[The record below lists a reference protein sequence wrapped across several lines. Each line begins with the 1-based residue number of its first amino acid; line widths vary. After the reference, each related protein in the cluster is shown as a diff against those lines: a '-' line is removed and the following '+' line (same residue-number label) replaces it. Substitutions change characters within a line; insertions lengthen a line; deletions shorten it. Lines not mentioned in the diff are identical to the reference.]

1 MNDIFLLSSNEEN
14 DVFLLNSVTEKCG
27 LTLTREEAKELV
39 NFKNNVLKDNNLIE
53 VESVLLKIV
62 KTFYDSPY
70 VSEEDYLT
78 FLEDITSTFYF
89 ARACVSGVSDIELLN
104 LLRDKFDN
112 CCYGS
117 ITLLWDYL
125 RGIYE

>member
-1 MNDIFLLSSNEEN
+1 MNDIFLLSSNEES
-14 DVFLLNSVTEKCG
+14 DVFLLNNVTEKCG

-78 FLEDITSTFYF
+78 FLEDITSIFYF
-89 ARACVSGVSDIELLN
+89 ARTCVSGVSDIELLN
-104 LLRDKFDN
+104 FLRDKFDN
-112 CCYGS
+112 CCYG
-117 ITLLWDYL
+117 IIMLLCYYL
-125 RGIYE
+125 MGIYE